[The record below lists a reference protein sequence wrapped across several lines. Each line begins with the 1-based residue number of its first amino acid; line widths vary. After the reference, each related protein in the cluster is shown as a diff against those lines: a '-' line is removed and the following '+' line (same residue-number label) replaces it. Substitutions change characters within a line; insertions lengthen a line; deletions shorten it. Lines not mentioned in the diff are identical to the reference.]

1 MICSSMCLTSNSS
14 GAGERI
20 FSGMTSRWLTG
31 SLSSARWLITITV
44 PWNVFCPVF
53 QEVDVIVFVFVCAPV
68 AAQPGLVYQSTD
80 FLQTGTHRSP
90 SECTGYIMNVC

>member
-1 MICSSMCLTSNSS
+1 MCFINVIIIADDNILPSKDVQHFCDFVHSSVHWDCTL
-14 GAGERI
+14 
-20 FSGMTSRWLTG
+20 
-31 SLSSARWLITITV
+31 
-44 PWNVFCPVF
+44 NVFVR
-53 QEVDVIVFVFVCAPV
+53 APV